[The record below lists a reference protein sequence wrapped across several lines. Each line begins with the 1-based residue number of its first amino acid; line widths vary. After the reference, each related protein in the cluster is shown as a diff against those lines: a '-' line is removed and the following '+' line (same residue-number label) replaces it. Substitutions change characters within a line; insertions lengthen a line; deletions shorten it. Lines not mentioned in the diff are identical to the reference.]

1 MCHRSR
7 HGHTTDSRL
16 GTSIGLLPL
25 NGVESLWTL
34 LLFSVFREPRPTKMG
49 RPCLATP
56 SSSPMRSGIALGSN
70 IGDRLANLR
79 AAYREVVNLSSD
91 PARIRCSSI
100 YETSPVD
107 SPPGVASYLNAVTEI
122 EYEKPAIALLD
133 SLLKIE
139 RSLGRPSK
147 RPRNAPRI
155 IDLDLLYVGNLTLN
169 SPEIVIPHPRIS
181 HRRFVL
187 EPLAEIAP
195 ELVLPGQTVSIRDL
209 WIRLKSE
216 EEVTKIPEELYK

>member
-1 MCHRSR
+1 
-7 HGHTTDSRL
+7 
-16 GTSIGLLPL
+16 
-25 NGVESLWTL
+25 
-34 LLFSVFREPRPTKMG
+34 
-49 RPCLATP
+49 
-56 SSSPMRSGIALGSN
+56 MRAGIALGSN

-79 AAYREVVNLSSD
+79 AAYGEVVDLSSD
-91 PARIRCSSI
+91 PTRIRCSPI

-107 SPPGVASYLNAVTEI
+107 SPAGVASYLNAVMEI

-139 RSLGRPSK
+139 RRLGRPSK

-155 IDLDLLYVGNLTLN
+155 IDLDLLYAGNLTLN

-187 EPLAEIAP
+187 EPLADIAS
-195 ELVLPGQTVSIRDL
+195 ELVLPGHTVSIRDL
-209 WIRLKSE
+209 LMRLKTG
-216 EEVTKIPEELYK
+216 EEVTKFAEELCK

>member
-1 MCHRSR
+1 
-7 HGHTTDSRL
+7 
-16 GTSIGLLPL
+16 
-25 NGVESLWTL
+25 
-34 LLFSVFREPRPTKMG
+34 
-49 RPCLATP
+49 
-56 SSSPMRSGIALGSN
+56 MRSGIALGSN

-91 PARIRCSSI
+91 PTRIRCSSI

-107 SPPGVASYLNAVTEI
+107 SPPGVSSYLNAVMEF

>member
-1 MCHRSR
+1 
-7 HGHTTDSRL
+7 
-16 GTSIGLLPL
+16 
-25 NGVESLWTL
+25 
-34 LLFSVFREPRPTKMG
+34 
-49 RPCLATP
+49 
-56 SSSPMRSGIALGSN
+56 MRAGIALGSN

-91 PARIRCSSI
+91 PTRIRCSSI

-107 SPPGVASYLNAVTEI
+107 SPPGVGSYLNAVMEI
-122 EYEKPAIALLD
+122 EFENPAIALCD

-139 RSLGRPSK
+139 RRLGRPSN

-155 IDLDLLYVGNLTLN
+155 IDLDLLYAGNLTLN

-187 EPLAEIAP
+187 EPLADIAS
-195 ELVLPGQTVSIRDL
+195 ELVLPGHTVSIRDL
-209 WIRLKSE
+209 LMRLKTE
-216 EEVTKIPEELYK
+216 EEVTKFAEELSK